1 MDDGQLFCQVG
12 EYLRPLLAGADA
24 PTALEA
30 ARAALTI
37 APHADG
43 ALAPLASAAM
53 AALADLWDVPG
64 QEPARAQILE
74 TITEGLPMLE
84 VCPSWVHHLV
94 VMPSACQ

>member
-1 MDDGQLFCQVG
+1 MVWMLGIFFGQVG

-30 ARAALTI
+30 ARAALAI

-64 QEPARAQILE
+64 QEPARAQVLDA
-74 TITEGLPMLE
+74 ITEGLPMLE
-84 VCPSWVHHLV
+84 V
-94 VMPSACQ
+94 